1 MAENN
6 KYFSNL
12 EPNTA
17 NDSRTIPKTA
27 QNDLRPTAFLND
39 QFMSS
44 VGLYSSNEL
53 EKARFSKY
61 SRFGRPLDPYGKLN
75 DCREYLFFVKPDLHI
90 AVPAKETGIV
100 DEVVNIQSDNGRRKK
115 SRIRAAKSES
125 VYNLGKSGEV
135 GANYIINAIQ
145 EKINE
150 RKKEN

>member
-12 EPNTA
+12 EPSAA
-17 NDSRTIPKTA
+17 NDSRTIPKTV

-61 SRFGRPLDPYGKLN
+61 SRLGSSSLLN
-75 DCREYLFFVKPDLHI
+75 LFKYL
-90 AVPAKETGIV
+90 
-100 DEVVNIQSDNGRRKK
+100 
-115 SRIRAAKSES
+115 
-125 VYNLGKSGEV
+125 
-135 GANYIINAIQ
+135 
-145 EKINE
+145 
-150 RKKEN
+150 